1 MLWVSSEQILIYKK
15 SKVIKLFPL
24 YEWLSLKYGTEE
36 TNFSV
41 NVKTNSTVE
50 QITLNFISKYG
61 RDKFKKKS
69 HQFLTA
75 RP

>member
-50 QITLNFISKYG
+50 
-61 RDKFKKKS
+61 
-69 HQFLTA
+69 
-75 RP
+75 